1 MEISSKER
9 SVPYGASDSAIDQGA
24 GWRRAAIGAQGVMLG
39 YFILTNH
46 VPLYPWNNLME
57 PQLVSTLT
65 GVIPFSIYILAFAL
79 NIRWLTFVGVVHSFI
94 WLALQLW
101 QWWLPYLFGPTALHR
116 EFSWYFENGYTETIR
131 FLPSLGARPI
141 PDAQHVVLELLSIV
155 VVVTMTTAFL
165 KTRRPK
171 FTQEV

>member
-1 MEISSKER
+1 MPISSKEP
-9 SVPYGASDSAIDQGA
+9 SEPYGIGDSPADKGV
-24 GWRRAAIGAQGVMLG
+24 GWRRAAIVAQGIMLG
-39 YFILTNH
+39 YFILANH
-46 VPLYPWNNLME
+46 VRLYPWNNLIE

-65 GVIPFSIYILAFAL
+65 GVVPFSIYILAFAL
-79 NIRWLTFVGVVHSFI
+79 NIRWLMFVGVVHSFI

-116 EFSWYFENGYTETIR
+116 EFGWYFENGYTETIR

-155 VVVTMTTAFL
+155 VVVAMTTAFL
-165 KTRRPK
+165 KTRRLK